1 MKRGLSALTALL
13 LALTLA
19 ACGGSSG
26 GNKAADRAEAL
37 PATAAARQ
45 EAEYDGYMK
54 APVNGEIADGE
65 APAGAG
71 EMTGGKLTG
80 GQQAASTQAKII
92 RTQNYSLETTEF
104 EAALEVLKTRPAQFG
119 GYIESSEQGA
129 NSRGLHW
136 VNMVIRVPSGQLDA
150 FAEGMTENCQI
161 THFSESTENV
171 TLKYVDLESH
181 IKALRTEQ
189 EALLAML
196 EKADDVDSMIY
207 IQSHLTDVRYQIE
220 SYESQLRVLAD
231 EVDYSTVNLSLA
243 EVVREQ
249 NTDKSFFGEAG
260 AELSDNLYRIG
271 QGIRNFGIW
280 VIGHIPQFIFLAVF
294 IAVIV
299 MVVKRVKRRAA
310 GKANAKDEQAG

>member
-1 MKRGLSALTALL
+1 MKRGLSVLMALL

-37 PATAAARQ
+37 PATAAERE
-45 EAEYDGYMK
+45 EAAYEGAFREVGNVAASDVM
-54 APVNGEIADGE
+54 E
-65 APAGAG
+65 APAKTG
-71 EMTGGKLTG
+71 EQTG
-80 GQQAASTQAKII
+80 GQQAASSQAKII

-161 THFSESTENV
+161 MHFSESTENV

-271 QGIRNFGIW
+271 QGFRNFGIW

-299 MVVKRVKRRAA
+299 VVVKRVKRRAA